1 MGCRT
6 FSVTRKLAE
15 AGVDPDNLANLLDEG
30 QDYES
35 LGFPT
40 QGLAAHLSRE
50 GVLKSM
56 GRSMAE
62 GRRRTLWGKGTYF
75 TVWRDYYLDNR
86 TELRMRF
93 GLPLECGQQITA

>member
-6 FSVTRKLAE
+6 FSVTRKLTE
-15 AGVDPDNLANLLDEG
+15 AGVDPDNLADLPDTG

-50 GVLKSM
+50 GLLKNM
-56 GRSMAE
+56 GKSTAK
-62 GRRRTLWGKGTYF
+62 GRRRTLWGKGIYF
-75 TVWRDYYLDNR
+75 TAWKEFYLDNR
-86 TELRMRF
+86 TQLRARF
-93 GLPLECGQQITA
+93 GLQ